1 MSIGVL
7 HGSITQ
13 TGRIVVISGIDG
25 AGKSTVVESLAA
37 RLATTQRVAQVSGGK
52 PQAAWLER
60 LRLGLRKTSSDGGV
74 GRSQARHKTRIFRD
88 ALPGIVLA
96 LLRWRLSRRARRL
109 ALAGVTVVADRWPT
123 LEYGRMD
130 GPKIARDQP
139 GLNGAILRLLAGWES
154 AIYRRVEPADV
165 AFFLVVD
172 ESTAVRRNAERVKAG
187 KESAEDIRR
196 RYRENLDYQPIARR
210 VERIDNSGTLAD
222 VLALLERNLERD
234 R

>member
-7 HGSITQ
+7 HGSVPQ
-13 TGRIVVISGIDG
+13 AGRIVVISGIDG
-25 AGKSTVVESLAA
+25 AGKSTVVESLTA
-37 RLATTQRVAQVSGGK
+37 RLATTQRVALVSGGK

-60 LRLGLRKTSSDGGV
+60 LRLGLRKASSNDGA
-74 GRSQARHKTRIFRD
+74 GRSQSRHKTRIFRD

-123 LEYGRMD
+123 LEYGKMD

-139 GLNGAILRLLAGWES
+139 GLNGAILRLLAGLEN

-165 AFFLVVD
+165 AFFLIVD
-172 ESTAVRRNAERVKAG
+172 ESTAIQRNAERVKAG
-187 KESAEDIRR
+187 KESAEDIKR

-222 VLALLERNLERD
+222 VLALLEHNLERD